1 MIRLI
6 FDRTRFLKLMALLFI
21 GGLLG
26 LGAMKVYSGKANAS
40 QAEGGVRQDENAEK
54 EKAGKADK
62 YLFVW
67 AGDQART
74 NPDFLAVINFDESSA
89 DYGKAITTLPLPGP
103 GATGNEPHHVGLS
116 RNGRVLACG
125 GLLSVL
131 RAQKEIFFFDVS
143 NPRAPRFI
151 SAADPPQSAITDEF
165 YPLENGG
172 FLVTMMGGA
181 EGHAPGRVAEFTRD
195 LQLVAEYPQA
205 PPMDG
210 FNPHGISVRPEMN
223 LMVTSDFIC
232 PSTTLHVMPGGLD
245 LRGSVRVWDFRER
258 KILRTITIPNPAGTI
273 DVKLIPEDEKGRAYT
288 AGMTDDQLY
297 LIDTRRG
304 TATSVFD
311 FSTIAPG
318 GWPQLMRMTNDGQRL
333 FISMNTAGKIVMF
346 DTSNP
351 NHPKVL
357 KVLDLGANSG
367 PHYIALTEDEKRL
380 VISDYFL
387 NEDEFGKVHAEGD
400 HIVHVAKVTNRDL
413 VLDPRFRL
421 NFNTAF
427 ATGPARPHGV
437 AFK

>member
-1 MIRLI
+1 MIGTIPNICRRVILAA
-6 FDRTRFLKLMALLFI
+6 LVLVALLA
-21 GGLLG
+21 GVMTARH
-26 LGAMKVYSGKANAS
+26 GATRTA
-40 QAEGGVRQDENAEK
+40 QDRFQKKEREK
-54 EKAGKADK
+54 ERNGERAKF
-62 YLFVW
+62 LFVW

-74 NPDFLAVINFDESSA
+74 NPDFLTVVNFDEDSR
-89 DYGKAITTLPLPGP
+89 DYGKVINTVPLPGP

-116 RNGRVLACG
+116 RDGKVLACG

-143 NPRAPRFI
+143 NPAAPRFI
-151 SAADPPQSAITDEF
+151 SAADPPLSAVTDEF
-165 YPLENGG
+165 YPLANGG

-181 EGHAPGRVAEFTRD
+181 GGAHPGRVAEFNKD
-195 LQLVAEYPQA
+195 LQLVNEHPQM

-210 FNPHGISVRPEMN
+210 FNPHGISVRPEIN

-232 PSTTLHVMPGGLD
+232 PSTTLHAMPGGLD
-245 LRGSVRVWDFRER
+245 LRGSVRVWDFQNRR
-258 KILRTITIPNPAGTI
+258 ILRTINIPNPAGTI
-273 DVKLIPEDEKGRAYT
+273 DVKLIPGDEKARAFT

-304 TATSVFD
+304 AATSVFD

-318 GWPQLMRMTNDGQRL
+318 GWPQLMRMTKDGKRL
-333 FISMNTAGKIVMF
+333 FISMNMAGKIVMF

-351 NHPKVL
+351 SHPKVL

-367 PHYIALTEDEKRL
+367 PHYIALTADEKRL

-387 NEDEFGKVHAEGD
+387 NEDEAGKVHAEGD
-400 HIVHVAKVTNRDL
+400 HIVHVAQVTNKDL
-413 VLDPRFRL
+413 MLDSRFRL
-421 NFNTAF
+421 DFNTAF
-427 ATGPARPHGV
+427 ATGPARPHGM